1 MKKIFLLLI
10 LIITFYSKPVNAAVA
25 PSDSII
31 TKSVKHNASLNK
43 FLTSTP
49 SEIEKITG
57 KKLNFVERI
66 QLKFFQKKLLK
77 HSPEEGGE
85 PTAKQKKQGK
95 ISMILGI
102 SSIVL
107 LLIPY
112 VGLLSIP
119 AAIAAM
125 VLGIKSIKGN
135 SNTQGLIGLITGSA
149 TLFIILIAILIVASG
164 GFWY

>member
-1 MKKIFLLLI
+1 MKKICVLLI
-10 LIITFYSKPVNAAVA
+10 LIISFYCKPVNAAVA
-25 PSDSII
+25 PGDSII
-31 TKSVKHNASLNK
+31 TKSIKHNVPLNK
-43 FLTSTP
+43 LMSSTP
-49 SEIEKITG
+49 AEIEKITG

-66 QLKFFQKKLLK
+66 QLKLFQKKILK
-77 HSPEEGGE
+77 YSPEEGGE

-95 ISMILGI
+95 LSMILGI
-102 SSIVL
+102 SSILL

-112 VGLLSIP
+112 VGILSIP

-135 SNTQGLIGLITGSA
+135 SNTQGIIGLITGSV
-149 TLFIILIAILIVASG
+149 TLFIILIAILVIASG